1 MSQPLFRGSGVA
13 LVTPM
18 TPTGIDFPALERLI
32 EWHIASGTDALIV
45 CATTGEGPTLTY
57 DERAE
62 IIGRTVRQVNGRI
75 PVIVGT
81 GSNNTVS
88 AIALSRE
95 ACAAGA
101 DGVLV
106 VTPYYNKAT
115 QRGLVRH
122 FTAVAD
128 AIDRPL
134 IVYNVPSRTGVSCTA
149 ETYQA
154 LSAHPNI
161 VGVKEASG
169 NFALIQDTLNLCGDG
184 FTVWSGNDEDTA
196 AVCALGSAGVISVAA
211 NVVPREMHELVRL
224 CLADRVLDA
233 GREQLRLTPLIRAL
247 FCEVNPIP
255 VKTAMARMGLCS
267 DVLRLPLCEMCEENR
282 ARLFAAMDAL
292 GVSA

>member
-1 MSQPLFRGSGVA
+1 MKKLTGSIVA
-13 LVTPM
+13 LVTPFHED
-18 TPTGIDFPALERLI
+18 GSVDFARLR
-32 EWHIASGTDALIV
+32 ELCDWHIANGTDAIL
-45 CATTGEGPTLTY
+45 ALGTTGETASTSLEEDIKTLECVI
-57 DERAE
+57 DH
-62 IIGRTVRQVNGRI
+62 VNGRV

-81 GSNNTVS
+81 GSNNTAS

-128 AIDRPL
+128 AVDRPL

-149 ETYQA
+149 ETYAVLAQ
-154 LSAHPNI
+154 HPNI

-169 NFALIQDTLNLCGDG
+169 SFALIQETLNLCGDG
-184 FTVWSGNDEDTA
+184 FSVWSGNDEDTA
-196 AVCALGSAGVISVAA
+196 AVCALGGAGVISVAA
-211 NVVPREMHELVRL
+211 NIVPREMHRLVEL
-224 CLADRVLDA
+224 CLADRILEA
-233 GREQLRLTPLIRAL
+233 GREQLRLAPLIRAL

-267 DVLRLPLCEMCEENR
+267 DLLRLPLCEMSEENR
-282 ARLFAAMDAL
+282 ARLFAAMDAC

>member
-18 TPTGIDFPALERLI
+18 TPSGIDFPALERLI
-32 EWHIASGTDALIV
+32 EWHIASGTDALVV
-45 CATTGEGPTLTY
+45 CATSGEGATLTY
-57 DERAE
+57 AERVE
-62 IIGRTVRQVNGRI
+62 IIDRTVRQVNGRI

-81 GSNNTVS
+81 GSNNTAS
-88 AIALSRE
+88 AVILARE
-95 ACAAGA
+95 ACDAGA

-149 ETYQA
+149 ETYAA
-154 LSAHPNI
+154 LARHPNI

-169 NFALIQDTLNLCGDG
+169 DFALLQDTRNLCGDD
-184 FTVWSGNDEDTA
+184 FVIWSGNDEDTA
-196 AVCALGSAGVISVAA
+196 AICMLGGAGVISVAA
-211 NVVPREMHELVRL
+211 NIVPRELHELTAL
-224 CLADRVLDA
+224 CFADRLLEA
-233 GREQLRLTPLIRAL
+233 GRAQLRLSPLIRAL

-255 VKTAMARMGLCS
+255 VKTAMARMGLCG
-267 DVLRLPLCEMCEENR
+267 DLLRLPLCEMGEKNR
-282 ARLFAAMDAL
+282 ERLFAAMDTY
-292 GVSA
+292 GVTA

>member
-18 TPTGIDFPALERLI
+18 TPSGIDFPALERLI
-32 EWHIASGTDALIV
+32 EWHIASGTDALVV
-45 CATTGEGPTLTY
+45 CATSGEGATLTY
-57 DERAE
+57 AERVE
-62 IIGRTVRQVNGRI
+62 IIDRTVRQVNGRI

-81 GSNNTVS
+81 GSNNTAS
-88 AIALSRE
+88 AVILSRE
-95 ACAAGA
+95 ACDAGA

-149 ETYQA
+149 ETYAA
-154 LSAHPNI
+154 LARHPNI

-169 NFALIQDTLNLCGDG
+169 DFALLQDTRNLCGDD
-184 FTVWSGNDEDTA
+184 FVIWSGNDEDTA
-196 AVCALGSAGVISVAA
+196 AICMLGGAGVISVAA
-211 NVVPREMHELVRL
+211 NIVPRELHELTAL
-224 CLADRVLDA
+224 CFADRLLEA
-233 GREQLRLTPLIRAL
+233 GRAQLRLSPLIRAL

-255 VKTAMARMGLCS
+255 VKTAMARMGLCG
-267 DVLRLPLCEMCEENR
+267 DLLRLPLCEMGEKNR
-282 ARLFAAMDAL
+282 KRLFAAMDTY
-292 GVSA
+292 GVTA